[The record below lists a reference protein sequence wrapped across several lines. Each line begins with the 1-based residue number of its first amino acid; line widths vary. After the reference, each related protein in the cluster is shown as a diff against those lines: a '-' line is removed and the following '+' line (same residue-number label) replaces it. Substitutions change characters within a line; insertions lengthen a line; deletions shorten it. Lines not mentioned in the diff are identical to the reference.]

1 MDRKHSDEIKENTFN
16 IFDNNENDIAVNDNL
31 LDITDEVVDKRK
43 RFHQAMIETVVYIII
58 LLISIFIIPRY
69 VVQRTVV
76 DGDSMQN
83 NFHNGESLII
93 EKISY
98 KLDMI
103 KRFDVI
109 TFHPHEEVAG
119 KYYVKRVIALP
130 GEKIQIKGSDI
141 YINDER
147 IVEHYGKDPIHYA
160 GIAEEPITLA
170 DDEYF
175 VMGDNREISYDS
187 RYEKVGIIKKV
198 YIGGRVILRIWPLSK
213 FGLIK

>member
-1 MDRKHSDEIKENTFN
+1 MDRKYSDENKENTFN
-16 IFDNNENDIAVNDNL
+16 ILDNNQNDIADGDNF
-31 LDITDEVVDKRK
+31 LDITDGIVNKKKQFR
-43 RFHQAMIETVVYIII
+43 QAMIEMLVYIIV
-58 LLISIFIIPRY
+58 LLIIAFIIPKY
-69 VVQRTVV
+69 VVQRTIV
-76 DGDSMQN
+76 DGNSMQN
-83 NFHNGESLII
+83 NFYNGENLIV
-93 EKISY
+93 EKILY
-98 KLDMI
+98 KFDMI

-109 TFHPHEEVAG
+109 IFHPHEEKVG

-147 IVEHYGKDPIHYA
+147 IVENYGKDPIHYA

-187 RYEKVGIIKKV
+187 RYENVGVIKKA
-198 YIGGRVILRIWPLSK
+198 YMGGRVILRIWPLSK
-213 FGLIK
+213 FGFIK